1 MKALSVEEIRRAVSG
16 RWMAQ
21 PVRPTTVCGVATDT
35 RTAQAGELFVAI
47 RGQRFDGHDFLAQ
60 AVAAGC
66 PACIIEHHYRPDAE
80 MLRSFPAGIIGVR
93 ETVGAL
99 GALAAYHRSVTPAAV
114 VAVTGSNGK
123 TTVKRMIH
131 HILSGRLKGLC
142 SPQSYNNEIGVPLSL
157 LAARASDD
165 YVVCEIGTNAPGEVE
180 RLGKL
185 ARPSTAV
192 IASVGPAHLARLR
205 SVEHVAV
212 EKASLLG
219 CLPADGLGVV
229 WADSDELMIAARI
242 YHRRVVSFGE
252 SDAAEFRLTGYE
264 PLGRGQRFVVNG
276 YLKVELPLPGRHNA
290 MNAMGAMMAAQ
301 RFGITP
307 QQAGAALANFVGM
320 EMRLQ
325 WIDAGGV
332 TILGDCYNA
341 NPASLAAATEVL
353 GSSAGRRKV
362 LVAGDMREL
371 GERSEELHLQAG
383 RAAARRVDLVI
394 GVGALGRL
402 IAAGAAEAGAAAEV
416 FDSTEAALGPV
427 PGLLAEGDVVL
438 IKGSRAMEMER
449 LVEPICKAF
458 TPGRKVP
465 ARGPARSEPRRARK
479 KAKKKGTDGKA
490 CR

>member
-1 MKALSVEEIRRAVSG
+1 MTVSG
-16 RWMAQ
+16 A
-21 PVRPTTVCGVATDT
+21 ATDT
-35 RTAQAGELFVAI
+35 RTARAGELFVAI
-47 RGQRFDGHDFLAQ
+47 RGQRFDGHDFLTQ
-60 AVAAGC
+60 AAGAGC
-66 PACIIEHHYRPDAE
+66 PACLIEHFYRPDTG
-80 MLRSFPAGIIGVR
+80 MLGSFPAGIIGVR
-93 ETVGAL
+93 DTVGAL

-131 HILSGRLKGLC
+131 HILSRRLKGLC

-157 LAARASDD
+157 LAVGASDD
-165 YVVCEIGTNAPGEVE
+165 YVVCEIGTSGPGQIE

-192 IASVGPAHLARLR
+192 ITSVGPAHLAGLR

-229 WADSDELMIAARI
+229 WADSDDLVTAARI

-252 SDAAEFRLTGYE
+252 SDAAEFRLTGYA
-264 PLGRGQRFVVNG
+264 PLGRGQRFEVNG
-276 YLKVELPLPGRHNA
+276 YLQVELPLPGRHNA

-301 RFGITP
+301 RFGISP
-307 QQAGAALANFVGM
+307 QEAGSALADFAGM
-320 EMRLQ
+320 EMRLE

-332 TILGDCYNA
+332 TILSDCYNA

-353 GSSAGRRKV
+353 ASSAGARKV

-371 GERSEELHLQAG
+371 GERSEDLHLQAG
-383 RAAARRVDLVI
+383 RDAARRVDLLI

-402 IAAGAAEAGAAAEV
+402 IAAGAAEAGAATEV
-416 FDSTEAALGPV
+416 LDSTDAAAAAV
-427 PGLLAEGDVVL
+427 PGLLAAGDVVL
-438 IKGSRAMEMER
+438 IKGSRAAEMER
-449 LVEPICKAF
+449 LIEPVCRAFAPRRKA
-458 TPGRKVP
+458 R
-465 ARGPARSEPRRARK
+465 ARDGSGSGPRRAKK
-479 KAKKKGTDGKA
+479 KAKRKGTDGKA